1 MREIQFE
8 EMKKIELNI
17 LIYFTEVCEENNLRY
32 YLGGGTLLGA
42 VRHKGFIPWDDDID
56 VMMPRPDFQKLLS
69 LSINNENYNIIKPG
83 TAGYYYNFAKLVDT
97 RTILEEKGIK
107 RIDGLGVYIDIF
119 PLDGMPETH
128 DDRKKRF
135 KELNSIRKRINNTC
149 LLRPKFHRNPFAYLN
164 ACRIYN
170 SNKNI
175 DLSSLQKKYLDSAL
189 KNSFDDS
196 EFVFAAGGAYGARDI
211 FPGKWFE
218 KEIELQFENLSVKA
232 FNGYDFY
239 LTQLYGDYMTLPP
252 EDKRVTPHHTIVY
265 FK

>member
-107 RIDGLGVYIDIF
+107 LIDGLGVYIDIF
-119 PLDGMPETH
+119 PLDGMPETP
-128 DDRKKRF
+128 DARKKRF

-149 LLRPKFHRNPFAYLN
+149 LLKPKFHRNPFAYLN

-170 SNKNI
+170 SNKNV

-252 EDKRVTPHHTIVY
+252 EDKRVTPHHSIVY

>member
-119 PLDGMPETH
+119 PLDGMPETP
-128 DDRKKRF
+128 DARKKRF

-149 LLRPKFHRNPFAYLN
+149 LLKPKFHRNPFAYLN

-196 EFVFAAGGAYGARDI
+196 EFVFAAGGAYGVRDI

-239 LTQLYGDYMTLPP
+239 LTQLYGDYVTLPP
-252 EDKRVTPHHTIVY
+252 EDKRVTPHHSIVY

>member
-8 EMKKIELNI
+8 EMKRIELNI

-107 RIDGLGVYIDIF
+107 LIDGLGVYIDIF
-119 PLDGMPETH
+119 PLDGMPETP
-128 DDRKKRF
+128 DARKKRF

-170 SNKNI
+170 SNKYI

>member
-17 LIYFTEVCEENNLRY
+17 LTYFTEVCEENNLRY

-107 RIDGLGVYIDIF
+107 LIDGLGVYIDIF
-119 PLDGMPETH
+119 PLDGMPETP
-128 DDRKKRF
+128 DARKKRF

-252 EDKRVTPHHTIVY
+252 EDKRVTPHHSIVY

>member
-119 PLDGMPETH
+119 PLDGMPETP
-128 DDRKKRF
+128 DARKKRF

-211 FPGKWFE
+211 FPEKWFE

-232 FNGYDFY
+232 FNGYDLY

>member
-1 MREIQFE
+1 MREIQFK

-17 LIYFTEVCEENNLRY
+17 LIYFTEVCKENNLRY

-107 RIDGLGVYIDIF
+107 VIDGLGVYIDIF
-119 PLDGMPETH
+119 PLDGMPETP
-128 DDRKKRF
+128 DARKKRF

-149 LLRPKFHRNPFAYLN
+149 LLKPKFHRNPFAYLN

-252 EDKRVTPHHTIVY
+252 EDKRVTPHHSIVY

>member
-1 MREIQFE
+1 MREIQFD

-119 PLDGMPETH
+119 PLDGMPETP
-128 DDRKKRF
+128 DARKKRF
-135 KELNSIRKRINNTC
+135 KELNSIRKIINNTC
-149 LLRPKFHRNPFAYLN
+149 LLKPKFHRNPFAYLN

>member
-8 EMKKIELNI
+8 EMKRIELNI

-119 PLDGMPETH
+119 PLDGMPETP
-128 DDRKKRF
+128 DARKKRF

-252 EDKRVTPHHTIVY
+252 EDKRVTPHHSIVY

>member
-119 PLDGMPETH
+119 PLDGMPETP
-128 DDRKKRF
+128 DARKKRF

-175 DLSSLQKKYLDSAL
+175 DLSSLQKNYLDSAL

-252 EDKRVTPHHTIVY
+252 EDKRVTPHHSIVY

>member
-119 PLDGMPETH
+119 PLDGMPETS
-128 DDRKKRF
+128 DARKKRF

-149 LLRPKFHRNPFAYLN
+149 LLKPKFHRNPFAYLN

>member
-107 RIDGLGVYIDIF
+107 LIDGLGVYIDIF
-119 PLDGMPETH
+119 PLDGMPETP
-128 DDRKKRF
+128 DARKKRF

>member
-119 PLDGMPETH
+119 PLDGMPETP
-128 DDRKKRF
+128 DARKKRF

-149 LLRPKFHRNPFAYLN
+149 LLKPKFHRNPFAYLN
-164 ACRIYN
+164 ACYN
-170 SNKNI
+170 SKI
-175 DLSSLQKKYLDSAL
+175 Y
-189 KNSFDDS
+189 
-196 EFVFAAGGAYGARDI
+196 R
-211 FPGKWFE
+211 
-218 KEIELQFENLSVKA
+218 
-232 FNGYDFY
+232 
-239 LTQLYGDYMTLPP
+239 
-252 EDKRVTPHHTIVY
+252 
-265 FK
+265 

>member
-69 LSINNENYNIIKPG
+69 LSINNENYNIIKPS

-119 PLDGMPETH
+119 PLDGMPETP

-149 LLRPKFHRNPFAYLN
+149 LLKPKFHRNPFAYLN

>member
-17 LIYFTEVCEENNLRY
+17 LTYFTEVCEENNLRY

-119 PLDGMPETH
+119 PLDGMPETP
-128 DDRKKRF
+128 DARKKRF

-252 EDKRVTPHHTIVY
+252 EDKRVTPHHSIVY

>member
-119 PLDGMPETH
+119 PLDGMPETP
-128 DDRKKRF
+128 DAWKKRF

-149 LLRPKFHRNPFAYLN
+149 LLKPKFHRNPFAYLN

-218 KEIELQFENLSVKA
+218 KEIELQFENLAVKA

-252 EDKRVTPHHTIVY
+252 EDKRVTPHHSIVY

>member
-1 MREIQFE
+1 MREIQFK

-17 LIYFTEVCEENNLRY
+17 LIYFTEVCKENNLRY

-107 RIDGLGVYIDIF
+107 VIDGLGVYIDIF
-119 PLDGMPETH
+119 PLDGMPETP
-128 DDRKKRF
+128 DARKKRF

-149 LLRPKFHRNPFAYLN
+149 LLKPKFHRNPFAYLN

>member
-8 EMKKIELNI
+8 EMKRIELNI

-107 RIDGLGVYIDIF
+107 LIDGLGVYIDIF
-119 PLDGMPETH
+119 PLDGMPETP
-128 DDRKKRF
+128 DARKKRF